1 MNMKQT
7 IRTMSALLTMMVAMA
22 VSAFTFIACS
32 DDDDPM
38 TEVTYTYGFSSMSA
52 SHPDFLEE
60 MSKIENGFKSAL
72 GITGKPFTKNG
83 SMEECDMEVYAA
95 CQKAYESLKDE
106 VWQGDYLFEVTN
118 TLTGEVVCIAV
129 FNADNKNIFGGSSKA
144 AMWRTAKNFTQ
155 FVKNLD
161 PDFPASVSKT
171 LTCTD
176 FKSQQ
181 EAHAYLLNKIDNGDV
196 KAREYFSHLKY
207 FATDYLVVNYQTENV
222 KGGFA
227 KLDITFVMEKNRPKY
242 YIIFK
247 NPDN

>member
-1 MNMKQT
+1 MKQT
-7 IRTMSALLTMMVAMA
+7 IRTMSALLTMMVAMTFL
-22 VSAFTFIACS
+22 AFTFTACS
-32 DDDDPM
+32 DDEDI
-38 TEVTYTYGFSSMSA
+38 ENEITYTYGFAKMSA

-60 MSKIENGFKSAL
+60 MGKIENAFKSAL
-72 GITGKPFTKNG
+72 GATGSNFTKRG
-83 SMEECDMEVYAA
+83 TVEECDKEVYAA
-95 CQKAYESLKDE
+95 CEKAFLSLQDE

-118 TLTGEVVCIAV
+118 TLTGESVCTAL
-129 FNADNKNIFGGSSKA
+129 FDADNENIFGGSSKA

-196 KAREYFSHLKY
+196 KAREYFSQLKY

-222 KGGFA
+222 KDGFA